1 MSYNYLAAAA
11 LPLAALAHAE
21 NTVHLGEMT
30 VTTASLFTQP
40 ISSVLAPMT
49 LVTREQIRALAA
61 VTLTDVLKTIP
72 SLEIAQS
79 GGRGQLASIFMRG
92 TNSSHVLV
100 LVDGVRLPRA
110 MLGTIDFNM
119 LPLNTVERI
128 EVIRGS
134 GATVYGSDAIGGVIN
149 IITRSDTPSA
159 FLNAGAGSMASSQA
173 SAGLTTALGDFV
185 TMQLQGGYDKT
196 DGYNVQ
202 PDTAP
207 LDDLHGFKGKNMSL
221 RFALAPNDNLRANL
235 AGSWYQNEIGYA
247 DFGGDKKMGWVQN
260 YNISGDV
267 SLLQGRWNTMARV
280 NKSWQENYD
289 YLATKVR
296 DDGSL
301 TAEISTLF
309 ASVASRYTYSDTLS
323 VTAGSDFLQEE
334 YRRGSVLDSALIE
347 DNPRENIGVFA
358 LAHWQFLPQAQLET
372 SARYDNNQ
380 QYGGNWS
387 EQIALG
393 WQFLDDYQVRAS
405 YGNAFKAPSFDKL
418 YGFGGNL
425 RLDPEKSQ
433 QLELGVDG
441 NTAGVSWRV
450 NGYFN
455 KIDNLITSVKGPA
468 SWVNQNIDKAQI
480 KGLEFEADFALGGL
494 ANQMSFELRDPK
506 DLSKNEQL
514 ARRAKTVAKWQSSYQ
529 IGDVTLGTQY
539 AYQGKRPDYAGG
551 PTLLS
556 HSVWD
561 LSATYAASP
570 NVTVQG
576 KVSNLFDKRY
586 ETAGSYPAEERTVHA
601 NVQLTF

>member
-1 MSYNYLAAAA
+1 
-11 LPLAALAHAE
+11 
-21 NTVHLGEMT
+21 
-30 VTTASLFTQP
+30 
-40 ISSVLAPMT
+40 
-49 LVTREQIRALAA
+49 
-61 VTLTDVLKTIP
+61 
-72 SLEIAQS
+72 
-79 GGRGQLASIFMRG
+79 
-92 TNSSHVLV
+92 
-100 LVDGVRLPRA
+100 
-110 MLGTIDFNM
+110 
-119 LPLNTVERI
+119 
-128 EVIRGS
+128 

-149 IITRSDTPSA
+149 IITRSDKPSA
-159 FLNAGAGSMASSQA
+159 FITAGAGSMNSSQA
-173 SAGLTTALGDFV
+173 SAGITTAFNELV

-202 PDTAP
+202 PHVAP
-207 LDDLHGFKGKNMSL
+207 IDDLHGFKGKNMSL
-221 RFALAPNDNLRANL
+221 RFGFTPSENLRANL

-267 SLLQGRWNTMARV
+267 SLQQGRWNTMARV

-289 YLATKVR
+289 YLATKSR
-296 DDGSL
+296 DDESL
-301 TAEISTLF
+301 TAEISQLF
-309 ASVASRYTYSDTLS
+309 ASVASRYAYSDTLS

-334 YRRGSVLDSALIE
+334 YLRGSVLNSASIT
-347 DNPRENIGVFA
+347 DNPRENIGAFV

-418 YGFGGNL
+418 YGFGGNTL
-425 RLDPEKSQ
+425 LEPEEAQQFEVGLDG
-433 QLELGVDG
+433 L
-441 NTAGVSWRV
+441 TAGVNWRV
-450 NGYFN
+450 NGYVN
-455 KIDNLITSVKGPA
+455 KIDNLITSVYSSTG
-468 SWVNQNIDKAQI
+468 WLNQNIEKAQI
-480 KGLEFEADFALGGL
+480 KGVEFEADFALGNF

-514 ARRAKTVAKWQSSYQ
+514 ARRAKTVAKWQGSYQ
-529 IGDVTLGTQY
+529 IGDITLGTQY

-561 LSATYAASP
+561 VSATYAASP